1 MKRLVVSHYN
11 EHLDWI
17 RLLNPSDIDS
27 CLIYNKNHDK
37 NLDTYL
43 DYLVEDDQNIYLA
56 NIGREAHTY
65 LIHIVKNYNK
75 LYDFEIFCQGN
86 PFEHCMNFFD
96 QIYQIEDNLS
106 FKQIG
111 QLESIISK
119 DNIKKYVSDF
129 NFNYLNNL
137 VKKDP
142 SWTRSNFFNI
152 DSVHLDLFGQEMPET
167 SVMKPY
173 AQFIASKECIRSH
186 SLETYERL
194 LEYFNDNINYNVMAW
209 HMEYFWHILFRES
222 IHLKYD
228 KKYNIFNFNNE

>member
-11 EHLDWI
+11 EDLDWI
-17 RLLNPSDIDS
+17 RLLNQSNIDS
-27 CLIYNKNHDK
+27 YLIYNKNHNK

-43 DYLVEDDQNIYLA
+43 DYLVEDGQNIYLA
-56 NIGREAHTY
+56 NVGREAHTY
-65 LIHIVKNYNK
+65 LTHIVKNYNK

-86 PFEHCMNFFD
+86 PFEHCMNFFQEID
-96 QIYQIEDNLS
+96 YMEDNLN

-111 QLESIISK
+111 QLESTISR

-152 DSVHLDLFGQEMPET
+152 DSVHLDLFEQEMPET

-173 AQFIASKECIRSH
+173 AQFIVSKECIRSH